1 MRPFLLAAGLAL
13 TWFALFQDANV
24 EGDLPSWGLLAVLGS
39 RFSVDLVYAWLAVT
53 LLRFGLLLVRLGWV
67 QLRRPHG

>member
-1 MRPFLLAAGLAL
+1 VRPFLLAAGLAL

-39 RFSVDLVYAWLAVT
+39 RFAVDLVYAWLAVT

-67 QLRRPHG
+67 QLRRPRG